1 MAKAKSN
8 SKPKTFMQVSHE
20 TTREAQASRD
30 RIKRNPVQGN
40 MQKSARVAAQK
51 RKTAVAKA
59 NKTAKRYTR
68 GTAK

>member
-1 MAKAKSN
+1 MSKAKTK
-8 SKPKTFMQVSHE
+8 SKPKTFLQVSHE
-20 TTREAQASRD
+20 TTRAAQASRE
-30 RIKRNPVQGN
+30 RIKKNPVQGN

-59 NKTAKRYTR
+59 NKTAKKYTR

>member
-1 MAKAKSN
+1 MAKAKTK
-8 SKPKTFMQVSHE
+8 SKPKTMLEISHE
-20 TTREAQASRD
+20 HTKAVQASRD

-59 NKTAKRYTR
+59 NKTAKKYTR